1 VLYLGIEIIHSP
13 KTFNKMKKGI
23 LIDVQNRTIE
33 WVDVKDW
40 KNIYDHV
47 KCQTFECV
55 QIDEQNDVY
64 VDEEGLLTLTPN
76 SMFFMYKGY
85 PQPLCG
91 NGLILGID
99 HETGDSVDSTLS
111 IELVRSNVRFMD
123 IYEVQ
128 MRSRLNQFV

>member
-1 VLYLGIEIIHSP
+1 
-13 KTFNKMKKGI
+13 MKKGI
-23 LIDVQNRTIE
+23 LIDVQNRSIE

-40 KNIYDHV
+40 KNIYDHL
-47 KCQTFECV
+47 KCETFECV

-85 PQPLCG
+85 SQPLCG

-111 IELVRSNVRFMD
+111 IELVRSNVKFMD

>member
-1 VLYLGIEIIHSP
+1 
-13 KTFNKMKKGI
+13 MKNGI

-33 WVDVKDW
+33 FVEVKDW
-40 KNIYDHV
+40 KDIYNHV
-47 KCQTFECV
+47 KCETFECV
-55 QIDEQNDVY
+55 SIDEQNDVY
-64 VDEEGLLTLTPN
+64 VDEEGLLTLTPK

-99 HETGDSVDSTLS
+99 HENGESVDTTLS
-111 IELVRSNVRFMD
+111 LEEVKKNVRFMD
-123 IYEVQ
+123 LYEVQ